1 MKVTF
6 HGAAHGVT
14 GSKHLLEV
22 NGKRILLD
30 CGMFQGKRKES
41 RERNATFPFEPT
53 SIDAL
58 ILSHAH
64 IDHSGNIPRLV
75 KDGYDGP
82 IYTTFA
88 TKDFCNYMLL
98 DSAYIQEREAAYIN
112 KKKRKKGEPMVEPDY
127 TQEDVIDALHLFHGV
142 PYKRAQQIFPGIKVT
157 LFEAGHILGSAV
169 VFLEIDDEE
178 DGKHKTLLFTG
189 DLGRKNLP
197 ILRDPHQVEKADYL
211 ITECTY
217 GNRYHEAITDIAD
230 KMADIVTNTIQ
241 RGGKLIIP
249 AFSLGR
255 TQEIVYTLHHLFDQ
269 GEIPHD
275 LPIIV
280 DSPLSGNVTEVFRG
294 HVMDFDEEA
303 RNEFLRNQDN
313 PFGFGRLHY
322 TRNVEESK
330 ALNDSRVP
338 MIIIS
343 ASGMCE
349 HGRILHHLKN
359 NIEDPKNGV
368 LIVGYMAQHTLGR
381 KLVEK
386 QKEVNIF
393 GEPHQVRAEI
403 NVVDAFSAHADRSD
417 LLDYILKV
425 KNLKQTFLVH
435 GEEEQANALRDALE
449 ENGLKNIEYPFPGDS
464 FDL

>member
-41 RERNATFPFEPT
+41 EELNKNLPFDPK

-58 ILSHAH
+58 LLSHAH
-64 IDHSGNIPRLV
+64 IDHSGCIPRMV
-75 KDGYDGP
+75 KLGYTGP

-98 DSAYIQEREAAYIN
+98 DSAYIQEHEAEYLN
-112 KKKRKKGEPMVEPDY
+112 EKKRKKGEPMIEPAY
-127 TQEDVIDALHLFHGV
+127 TEEDVIEALQLFHGI
-142 PYKRAQQIFPGIKVT
+142 PYRKTQQLFPGIKYT
-157 LFEAGHILGSAV
+157 FYNAGHILGSAV
-169 VFLEIDDEE
+169 IFLEIDDEE

-197 ILRDPHQVEKADYL
+197 ILRDPYQVEEADYL

-217 GNRYHEAITDIAD
+217 GNRYHEAIVDIDD
-230 KMADIVTNTIQ
+230 KMAQIVIRTIE
-241 RGGKLIIP
+241 RGGKIIIP

-255 TQEIVYTLHHLFDQ
+255 TQEIVYTLHRLFEQ
-269 GEIPHD
+269 GRIPHD

-280 DSPLSGNVTEVFRG
+280 DSPLSGNVTEVFKA
-294 HVMDFDEEA
+294 HIDDFDKKA
-303 RNEFLRNQDN
+303 RAEFLSHQDN

-338 MIIIS
+338 MIILS

-359 NIEDPKNGV
+359 NIENPRNTI
-368 LIVGYMAQHTLGR
+368 LIAGYMAENTLGR
-381 KLVEK
+381 KIIDR
-386 QKEVNIF
+386 QPEVNIF
-393 GEPHQVRAEI
+393 GEPYTLRAEVSVI
-403 NVVDAFSAHADRSD
+403 DAFSAHADRSD

-425 KNLKQTFLVH
+425 KGVKRTFLVH
-435 GEEEQANALRDALE
+435 GEEKQANALRDGLE
-449 ENGLKNIEYPFPGDS
+449 ENGLKHIEYPFPGDS
-464 FDL
+464 FVL